1 VFWLSWPGIVE
12 FSVQQVAPTCRPMG
26 KFRYEG
32 LWGRNVIRFRGR
44 IGRRVLPVG
53 TYEITAR
60 PLRNP
65 GQELGRVKLVISRRG
80 APSFAA
86 RFANVCG
93 GIGGTIDGTLGQALT
108 TATGGFSGV
117 GAGIAEDGKSAAGAV
132 ASAATG
138 GRDEPD
144 TIVEALGASAKKLSD
159 PFTVAPLLLFGTLG
173 LAILFFGL
181 GAAPLELIPTT
192 RAAALIA
199 EHRIALAIGGAAA
212 LAGFSVLYLA
222 QLL

>member
-12 FSVQQVAPTCRPMG
+12 FSVQQVAPRCRPMG

-44 IGRRVLPVG
+44 VGRRVLPVG

-65 GQELGRVKLVISRRG
+65 GQEVGRVNVVISRRG
-80 APSFAA
+80 APSVAE

-93 GIGGTIDGTLGQALT
+93 GAGGIDGTLGQALT
-108 TATGGFSGV
+108 AATGGFSGV
-117 GAGIAEDGKSAAGAV
+117 GAGVESGKSAAGAV
-132 ASAATG
+132 ASGATRG
-138 GRDEPD
+138 DDPD

-159 PFTVAPLLLFGTLG
+159 PFMVAPLLLFGMLG

-181 GAAPLELIPTT
+181 GAAPLELIPGT
-192 RAAALIA
+192 RAAVLIA
-199 EHRIALAIGGAAA
+199 EHRIALAIGGASA
-212 LAGFSVLYLA
+212 LGGFVILYLA